1 MYNTTQEVIV
11 LRKKLKLDITDIQT
25 IIFKTENTDF
35 NYHNPNRSADGFILL
50 TEGNGFALS
59 TSGKRYSITAGDVLF
74 VNRGDNY
81 TICCPAPC
89 SYITSELTVDTDKS
103 LLPFVHHANERE
115 IEKLKNICSIWQSLE
130 WDAYVSCRVKLLAVY
145 YDVIKNRMSN
155 TFPDKDIAKAIS
167 FIHQNF
173 KTNFSGKE
181 LADYCSVSPSHLR
194 AKFLKSTGMTIT
206 EFRDNLRISTAKEML
221 ESKHFT
227 ISEIA
232 AALGYCDVYHFS
244 KVFAAQVGT
253 SPKKWNIKQEDNF

>member
-25 IIFKTENTDF
+25 IIFKTESTDF
-35 NYHNPNRSADGFILL
+35 SYHNPQRVADGFILL
-50 TEGNGFALS
+50 TEGNGFAIS
-59 TSGKRYSITAGDVLF
+59 NSGKRYNIKAGDVLF

-89 SYITSELTVDTDKS
+89 SYITSELTVDTDKA
-103 LLPFVHHANERE
+103 LLPFLHRASEQE
-115 IEKLKNICSIWQSLE
+115 IEKLKTVCTIWQSLE
-130 WDAYVSCRVKLLAVY
+130 WDSYVSCRVKLLTVY
-145 YDVIKNRMSN
+145 YDIIKNRLSN
-155 TFPDKDIAKAIS
+155 HFPDQDIAKAIT

-194 AKFLKSTGMTIT
+194 AKFLKSTGLTIT

-221 ESKHFT
+221 ASKHFT
-227 ISEIA
+227 VSEIA
-232 AALGYCDVYHFS
+232 TALGYCDVYHFS
-244 KVFAAQVGT
+244 KVFSAQVGV
-253 SPKKWNIKQEDNF
+253 SPKRWNKHQTEDL